1 MEYTAGLFAN
11 FLTKL
16 ISLDKDVKSTISE
29 ADRKVS
35 SRDSKELSEW
45 HEVQNRLSQVQ
56 NLRASKSKNVLT
68 NYRNSVEEILS
79 KEISD
84 KMSSFARLEKCKEV
98 LSLIISAESSIIN
111 KKIYNSSKTMQSHA
125 VNISLEDLITGKTD
139 FIEMAYAVN
148 TAIQNGKK
156 KEISRASSKFY
167 CTCKYAEQILTQE
180 KTFYHMFTQIRTGFT
195 KNIKLLVKTLIKIW

>member
-1 MEYTAGLFAN
+1 MQVLHQFLVVQKQLKVYLIINQKEFNYMEYTAGLFAN

-111 KKIYNSSKTMQSHA
+111 S
-125 VNISLEDLITGKTD
+125 V
-139 FIEMAYAVN
+139 
-148 TAIQNGKK
+148 
-156 KEISRASSKFY
+156 
-167 CTCKYAEQILTQE
+167 C
-180 KTFYHMFTQIRTGFT
+180 
-195 KNIKLLVKTLIKIW
+195 

>member
-45 HEVQNRLSQVQ
+45 HEVQNRLSQIQ

-111 KKIYNSSKTMQSHA
+111 KKIYNSSKTMQSHP

-139 FIEMAYAVN
+139 FIEMCYPAN
-148 TAIQNGKK
+148 
-156 KEISRASSKFY
+156 
-167 CTCKYAEQILTQE
+167 
-180 KTFYHMFTQIRTGFT
+180 
-195 KNIKLLVKTLIKIW
+195 

>member
-45 HEVQNRLSQVQ
+45 HEVQNRLSQIQ

-68 NYRNSVEEILS
+68 NYGNSVEEILS

-111 KKIYNSSKTMQSHA
+111 KKTIN
-125 VNISLEDLITGKTD
+125 
-139 FIEMAYAVN
+139 
-148 TAIQNGKK
+148 
-156 KEISRASSKFY
+156 
-167 CTCKYAEQILTQE
+167 EQI
-180 KTFYHMFTQIRTGFT
+180 
-195 KNIKLLVKTLIKIW
+195 

>member
-1 MEYTAGLFAN
+1 MQVLHQFLVVQKQLKVYLIINQKEFNYMEYTAGLFAN

-111 KKIYNSSKTMQSHA
+111 KKIYNFRRR
-125 VNISLEDLITGKTD
+125 NI
-139 FIEMAYAVN
+139 
-148 TAIQNGKK
+148 
-156 KEISRASSKFY
+156 
-167 CTCKYAEQILTQE
+167 
-180 KTFYHMFTQIRTGFT
+180 
-195 KNIKLLVKTLIKIW
+195 

>member
-1 MEYTAGLFAN
+1 MQVLHRFLVVQKQLKVYLIINQKEFNYMEYTAGLFAN

-45 HEVQNRLSQVQ
+45 HEVQNRLSQIQ

-111 KKIYNSSKTMQSHA
+111 KKIYNSSKTMQSHP

-156 KEISRASSKFY
+156 KEISRASI
-167 CTCKYAEQILTQE
+167 E
-180 KTFYHMFTQIRTGFT
+180 
-195 KNIKLLVKTLIKIW
+195 